1 MRDVLVTGGSSSLGR
16 FICRSFAEG
25 GDRLVIHYHRNREG
39 AEEAVEDA
47 GGPPHALTY
56 GADVTSRAGV
66 DGMARWVKGERGGLD
81 VLVNNAGM
89 VADGFI
95 AGLAGEDWQKV
106 VDVCLSGAFQCMRAF
121 APLMAARGGGHVIN
135 IASMIGVA
143 GQAGASNYAAAKA
156 GLIGL
161 TRSAA
166 RELATM
172 NIKVNAVLPGWMPV
186 GMGRTVPARVR
197 ERILSDNVLG
207 RTSDPSEVAR
217 IVHFISTLENVSG
230 QIFNADSR
238 IFRGF

>member
-1 MRDVLVTGGSSSLGR
+1 MRDILVTGGSSGLGC
-16 FICRSFAEG
+16 FLCRAFAAG
-25 GDRLVIHYHRNREG
+25 GNRLVIHYHTNREG
-39 AEEAVEDA
+39 AEEAMEEA
-47 GGPPHALTY
+47 GGPPRALTY
-56 GADVTSRAGV
+56 GADVTSREDV
-66 DGMARWVKGERGGLD
+66 DGMARWVGEELGGLD
-81 VLVNNAGM
+81 VLVNNAG
-89 VADGFI
+89 VAADGFV
-95 AGLAGEDWQKV
+95 ASLTGEAWQDV
-106 VDVCLSGAFQCMRAF
+106 IGVCLTGAFQCMRAF
-121 APLMAARGGGHVIN
+121 APLIAARGGGHIIN

-166 RELATM
+166 RELAAM

-186 GMGRTVPARVR
+186 GMGLDIPADVT

-217 IVHFISTLENVSG
+217 LARFVSTLENVSG
-230 QIFNADSR
+230 QVFNADSR